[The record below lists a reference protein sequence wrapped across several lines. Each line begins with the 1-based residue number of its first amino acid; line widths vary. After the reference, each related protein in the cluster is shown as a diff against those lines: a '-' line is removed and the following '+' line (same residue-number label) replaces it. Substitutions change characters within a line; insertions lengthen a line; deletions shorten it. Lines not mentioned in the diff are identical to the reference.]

1 MTQQSNND
9 ERQPLLTEST
19 HRDQSSTPNSV
30 EVDGRPPTQPTS
42 TITAKQHN
50 EDDSEA
56 AWFAELQKRPWYHR
70 PSAYWIMLWL
80 VAVGITTSL
89 SNNSIEQLK
98 IQVICID
105 LLGLQGDGGVPGN
118 FTSALGGVRAL
129 VPADQ
134 CNTEAVIGFVALL
147 KGRVGAILGI
157 FTLLTLAKWT
167 SLSDVLGRK
176 FLLHVVMCSIC
187 ASLLLNW
194 FAASR
199 FNIFGYHVYYIEAV
213 VTGLVPSVL
222 VNPTIVTYTAD
233 CTPKDQRSLVIGF
246 LLTSFALGNILG
258 SPLGGYISHAT
269 GDLTVVVK
277 ISLMST
283 ALLAIY
289 LSFLPESLKTRPVS
303 LTQWMKSQT
312 DSEDNNTI
320 STQRKEATSIAQSFK
335 HAYSFIKT
343 NLSTIFDPLLLF
355 VPGHVPQSKNMA
367 SMYTPA
373 LIVLCLFFIEIA
385 LTGRRSLFIPM
396 TNLLFHWGALE
407 DGFYDIFSH
416 TCNFVTFLVIFP
428 VLQAVYKRVI
438 SNSRKDDVEAAARPL
453 MHNANESHEGLPKT
467 FEQRDIGAIKMDL
480 SFTVG
485 GLVLLVVALLLFPL
499 IPTVPVLYISGALSA
514 VGQIAHVTGTSLLSS
529 VMPDHLTGAAIGA
542 LTVITSLAAIVSD
555 LAYGLL
561 LSLTV
566 ETWPLLYYYI
576 SAGLCTL
583 ALTVATINWWSY
595 RRK

>member
-1 MTQQSNND
+1 
-9 ERQPLLTEST
+9 
-19 HRDQSSTPNSV
+19 
-30 EVDGRPPTQPTS
+30 
-42 TITAKQHN
+42 
-50 EDDSEA
+50 
-56 AWFAELQKRPWYHR
+56 
-70 PSAYWIMLWL
+70 MLWL

-105 LLGLQGDGGVPGN
+105 LLGLQGDGGAPGN

-199 FNIFGYHVYYIEAV
+199 FNIFGYRVYYIEAV

-312 DSEDNNTI
+312 DSEDSNTI
-320 STQRKEATSIAQSFK
+320 STQRKEVTSIAQSFK

-373 LIVLCLFFIEIA
+373 LIVLGLFFIEIA
-385 LTGRRSLFIPM
+385 LT
-396 TNLLFHWGALE
+396 
-407 DGFYDIFSH
+407 
-416 TCNFVTFLVIFP
+416 
-428 VLQAVYKRVI
+428 AVYKRVI

-485 GLVLLVVALLLFPL
+485 GLVLLIVALLLFPL

>member
-1 MTQQSNND
+1 M
-9 ERQPLLTEST
+9 
-19 HRDQSSTPNSV
+19 
-30 EVDGRPPTQPTS
+30 EVDRRPPTTPT
-42 TITAKQHN
+42 TTTNTEQQN

-70 PSAYWIMLWL
+70 PSVYWIMIWL

-105 LLGLQGDGGVPGN
+105 LHGLQGDGGVPGN
-118 FTSALGGVRAL
+118 FTSVNGGVRAL

-147 KGRVGAILGI
+147 KGRIGAILGI

-176 FLLHVVMCSIC
+176 FLLHVVMCSVC

-199 FNIFGYHVYYIEAV
+199 LNIFGYHLYYVEAV

-222 VNPTIVTYTAD
+222 VNPAVITYTAD
-233 CTPKDQRSLVIGF
+233 CTPKDQRSLMIGF
-246 LLTSFALGNILG
+246 LLTSFALGNVLG
-258 SPLGGYISHAT
+258 NPLGGYISDAT

-277 ISLMST
+277 ISLMLT
-283 ALLAIY
+283 ALLAIF
-289 LSFLPESLKTRPVS
+289 LSFLPESLKTRPIS

-312 DSEDNNTI
+312 DSDDSNTI
-320 STQRKEATSIAQSFK
+320 STGGKKATLVAQSLK
-335 HAYSFIKT
+335 RTYSFIKT

-367 SMYTPA
+367 TIYTPA
-373 LIVLCLFFIEIA
+373 LIVLSGFFVDIA
-385 LTGRRSLFIPM
+385 LTGRASLFIPM
-396 TNLLFHWGALE
+396 TNLIFHWGALE
-407 DGFYDIFSH
+407 DGFYDAFSYS
-416 TCNFVTFLVIFP
+416 CNFVTFLVIFP
-428 VLQAVYKRVI
+428 ALQVIYKRVI
-438 SNSRKDDVEAAARPL
+438 SNSRRDDEEAAAQPL
-453 MHNANESHEGLPKT
+453 MHDANESMETLPKT
-467 FEQRDIGAIKMDL
+467 FEQHAINAIKMDL
-480 SFTVG
+480 SFSVG
-485 GLVLLVVALLLFPL
+485 GMVLLVMALLLFPL

-514 VGQIAHVTGTSLLSS
+514 VGQIASVTSTSLLSS

-542 LTVITSLAAIVSD
+542 LAVITSLATIVSD
-555 LAYGLL
+555 LTYGLL

-576 SAGLCTL
+576 SAGL
-583 ALTVATINWWSY
+583 
-595 RRK
+595 